1 MTSETLMKGIFS
13 KYCHFG
19 CYSRYILYK
28 LVSQATV
35 FVTSHNTTPHEREGK
50 GEERCVT
57 RQKRG
62 GGILLIIFCAGSW
75 QHNSGPRKGNNY
87 LATWLVSTLIKT
99 LNFVSFSLFEF

>member
-50 GEERCVT
+50 GEEGGALCDETKTGRWET
-57 RQKRG
+57 TYKLDLGNITLDPGKATTTQLHGLSGRQSK
-62 GGILLIIFCAGSW
+62 L
-75 QHNSGPRKGNNY
+75 
-87 LATWLVSTLIKT
+87 
-99 LNFVSFSLFEF
+99 